1 MQNHTEID
9 KTKMVSET
17 AADLCAALRV
27 TPQTI
32 TRMER
37 EGRIP
42 PAIRIG
48 RRKLWPAG
56 TVARLMAPD
65 QAGGAA

>member
-32 TRMER
+32 RRMEL

-42 PAIRIG
+42 PSFRIG

-56 TVARLMAPD
+56 TVARLVA
-65 QAGGAA
+65 QEGGAA

>member
-1 MQNHTEID
+1 MKKTTEIE
-9 KTKMVSET
+9 KTRPVSET
-17 AADLCAALRV
+17 SADLCAALRV

-32 TRMER
+32 RRMEL

-42 PAIRIG
+42 PSFRIG

-56 TVARLMAPD
+56 TVARLVA
-65 QAGGAA
+65 QEGGAA